1 MPEDTQTVTKKQSV
15 LWTIPPDW
23 IGVSGGISD
32 TSDGILAWGR
42 ASIAEVASNRIEW
55 TEKLG
60 LDYTEA
66 VTLEQVHEA
75 QVLKADRTHCGSGI
89 VDPATRVPKTDGMI
103 TNDPAVLLITSHA
116 DCAPIYLYHAD
127 SKAIGL
133 IHSGWRSTLAGITS
147 LAVAKMSR
155 EFSLKPEEIQVSVG
169 PMITT
174 SNYEV
179 GQDVAEK
186 FVSKFGPSII
196 VKYGGKPHLDVF
208 ASIIIDLLRAGVATA
223 RFCPR
228 PPDTYSDLRWSSFR
242 RDGERAGGMLAY
254 FKLN

>member
-1 MPEDTQTVTKKQSV
+1 MPEDTQTVTKKQSA
-15 LWTIPPDW
+15 LWNIPPDW
-23 IGVSGGISD
+23 EGVSGGISD

-42 ASIAEVASNRIEW
+42 ASTTEVASNRIEW
-55 TEKLG
+55 TDKHKI
-60 LDYTEA
+60 DHSKA

-75 QVLKADRTHCGSGI
+75 RVLRVDHTHCGSGI
-89 VDPATRVPKTDGMI
+89 VDPLTRIPTTDGMI
-103 TNDPAVLLITSHA
+103 TVDPDVILITSHA
-116 DCAPIYLYHAD
+116 DCAPIYLYHPSA
-127 SKAIGL
+127 KAIGL
-133 IHSGWRSTLAGITS
+133 IHAGWRSTLAGIAS
-147 LAVAKMSR
+147 IAVGEMSR
-155 EFSLKPEEIQVSVG
+155 EFALNPEEIQISIG

-179 GQDVAEK
+179 GDDVAEK
-186 FVSKFGPSII
+186 FVSKFGPSVI
-196 VKYGGKPHLDVF
+196 VKFGGKPHLDVF

-228 PPDTYSDLRWSSFR
+228 PPDTYSDFRWSSFR

>member
-1 MPEDTQTVTKKQSV
+1 MPEDTQTVTKKQSA
-15 LWTIPPDW
+15 LWTIPPNW
-23 IGVSGGISD
+23 EGVSGGISD

-42 ASIAEVASNRIEW
+42 ASVADVASNRIKW

-60 LDYTEA
+60 LVHLEA
-66 VTLEQVHEA
+66 ITLEQVHEA
-75 QVLKADRTHCGSGI
+75 RVVKVDRTLCGSGI
-89 VDPATRVPKTDGMI
+89 IDPTTRIPSSDGMI
-103 TNDPAVLLITSHA
+103 TNDPAVLLVTSHA
-116 DCAPIYLYHAD
+116 DCAPIYLYHPGA
-127 SKAIGL
+127 KAIGL
-133 IHSGWRSTLAGITS
+133 VHAGWRSTLAGIAS
-147 LAVAKMSR
+147 IAVGEMSR
-155 EFSLKPEEIQVSVG
+155 EFSLKPEKIQVSVG

-179 GQDVAEK
+179 GDDVAEK

-196 VKYGGKPHLDVF
+196 VKLGGKPHLDVF
-208 ASIIIDLLRAGVATA
+208 ASIIIDLMRTGVATA

-254 FKLN
+254 FKLK

>member
-1 MPEDTQTVTKKQSV
+1 MPEDTQTVTKKQSA
-15 LWTIPPDW
+15 LWAIPPDW
-23 IGVSGGISD
+23 KGVSGGISD

-42 ASIAEVASNRIEW
+42 ASAAEVASNRIEW
-55 TEKLG
+55 TEKFG
-60 LDYTEA
+60 LVHSEA

-75 QVLKADRTHCGSGI
+75 RIVKVDRTHCGSGI
-89 VDPATRVPKTDGMI
+89 IDSTSRIPKTDASI
-103 TNDPAVLLITSHA
+103 TNDPAVMLITSHA
-116 DCAPIYLYHAD
+116 DCAPIFLYHPGA
-127 SKAIGL
+127 KAIGL
-133 IHSGWRSTLAGITS
+133 VHAGWRSTLAGIAS
-147 LAVAKMSR
+147 IAVGEMSR
-155 EFSLKPEEIQVSVG
+155 EFSLKPEDIQVSIG
-169 PMITT
+169 PTITT

-179 GQDVAEK
+179 GEDVAEK

-196 VKYGGKPHLDVF
+196 VKFGGKPHLDVF